1 MLDAGLVQRN
11 VITMEVENA
20 QPTAS
25 WPART
30 KEYIEDVQAE
40 MKRVTWPTWPQ
51 VRSTTLVVI
60 ISTFLLAG
68 YFAVVDAAVNSLIT
82 KVINV
87 FSK

>member
-1 MLDAGLVQRN
+1 
-11 VITMEVENA
+11 MEVEKA
-20 QPTAS
+20 SALS

-30 KEYIEDVQAE
+30 REYIDDVKAE

-60 ISTFLLAG
+60 VATFLLAA
-68 YFAVVDAAVNSLIT
+68 YFFTVDAVVNSIITRLI
-82 KVINV
+82 NA

>member
-1 MLDAGLVQRN
+1 
-11 VITMEVENA
+11 MEVENA
-20 QPTAS
+20 QPAAS
-25 WPART
+25 WPTRT
-30 KEYIEDVQAE
+30 KEYIDDVQAE

-60 ISTFLLAG
+60 VATFLLAG
-68 YFAVVDAAVNSLIT
+68 YFAVVDSVVNSLIT

>member
-1 MLDAGLVQRN
+1 
-11 VITMEVENA
+11 MEVESA
-20 QPTAS
+20 QSSS

-30 KEYIEDVQAE
+30 REYIDDVQAE

-60 ISTFLLAG
+60 VATFLLAG
-68 YFAVVDAAVNSLIT
+68 YFALVDGAVNWA
-82 KVINV
+82 INRLFSF